1 MSAMLLDGRALAAT
15 LNEETRGRFAA
26 ITAARGAAPKLALV
40 MVGDD
45 AASARYLRTIA
56 RLCSNLGAE
65 AVQFPL
71 AADVGENVLQA
82 WLREL
87 SDDRS
92 VDGILLQLPLPA
104 GYSLDTALACLAP
117 EKDVDGVHP
126 FNAGMLALGRPT
138 LVPNT
143 PAGGMELL
151 RRNGIELRGRRALV
165 IGRSPIVGRP
175 MAQLLLAADATVT
188 IAHSRTA
195 DLAGEVRRAEI
206 IAAAIGRPGLISA
219 DMISPGAVIVDFGT
233 NVLPDGSLVGDV
245 DPAAAATAAAMT
257 PVPGGTGPVTN
268 AMLMRNLAQA
278 AEQRR

>member
-1 MSAMLLDGRALAAT
+1 MSAHLLDGRALAAT
-15 LNEETRGRFAA
+15 LNDETRSRFAA
-26 ITAARGAAPKLALV
+26 ITAARGFAPKLALL

-56 RLCSNLGAE
+56 RLCAN
-65 AVQFPL
+65 L
-71 AADVGENVLQA
+71 AAETVQTVLPADAGEARLHA
-82 WLREL
+82 ELRAL
-87 SDDRS
+87 SADAT

-104 GYSLDTALACLAP
+104 GYSLDAALAQLAP
-117 EKDVDGVHP
+117 HKDVDGVHP
-126 FNAGMLALGRPT
+126 TNAGMLALGRPT

-151 RRNGIELRGRRALV
+151 RRNGIEVRGKRALV
-165 IGRSPIVGRP
+165 IGRSAIVGRP

-188 IAHSRTA
+188 IAHSRSL
-195 DLAGEVRRAEI
+195 DLAAEVRRAEI
-206 IAAAIGRPGLISA
+206 IAAAIGRPGLITA

-245 DPAAAATAAAMT
+245 EPAAAEIAAAMT

-268 AMLMRNLAQA
+268 AMLMRNLAWA